1 MTAETPHP
9 AEGRRLGPIDR
20 ADFITVRLPFV
31 APFGTSIHTWSVKE
45 ALLLR
50 LEASGVV
57 GWGETIPNYTWAK
70 VPDKIAERVVGRE
83 ADRVRVRRQIR
94 EPQRLRK
101 IFLSMCHN

>member
-57 GWGETIPNYTWAK
+57 VNGRPRRLVLIQVRAALAHLRLLGGALNLGP
-70 VPDKIAERVVGRE
+70 VVE
-83 ADRVRVRRQIR
+83 VR
-94 EPQRLRK
+94 
-101 IFLSMCHN
+101 S